1 MPEYKIHYEIS
12 TYYKEPV
19 RNAFIQI
26 LALPFPSQIQK
37 ILSLGIKT
45 NLIDSEF
52 RTRNMFGFQML
63 QYTSHQNID
72 HFFFSLN
79 TRVSVLNQN
88 PFSFIPWPGQEEW
101 EMLNSNDFY
110 IDNVTFLKSTP
121 LTQLHKDDIDNIFY
135 FQQGSDLFTW
145 LTELNKFI
153 YNYIK
158 YTPNVTTTQTT
169 AKQVIQLKMGVCQD
183 FTHLFIGIARLFGVP
198 CRYVSGYL
206 NQDTNSEGSSQT
218 HAWVEALLPFNGWI
232 GFDPTNNLLIDH
244 HYIKIAHG
252 TDYNDCSPITG
263 VLETAGDQTNTH
275 IVKVINQ

>member
-12 TYYKEPV
+12 SYYKEPV
-19 RNAFIQI
+19 KNAFIQI
-26 LALPFPSQIQK
+26 LALPFPSQIQQVLN
-37 ILSLGIKT
+37 INIKS

-52 RTRNMFGFQML
+52 RTKNMFGFQML

-72 HFFFSLN
+72 HFFFSLHAV
-79 TRVSVLNQN
+79 VSVLHQN

-101 EMLNSNDFY
+101 DMLKTNDFY
-110 IDNVTFLKSTP
+110 IDNVMFLRSTP
-121 LTQLHKDDIDNIFY
+121 LTQLCKADLENIFSI
-135 FQQGSDLFTW
+135 QRNNDVFTW

-153 YNYIK
+153 YAYIK
-158 YTPNVTTTQTT
+158 YTPDVTNTQTT
-169 AKQVIQLKMGVCQD
+169 AKEVIKLKMGVCQD
-183 FTHLFIGIARLFGVP
+183 FAHLFIGIARLFGIP

-206 NQDTNSEGSSQT
+206 NQENNIEGSGQT
-218 HAWVEALLPFNGWI
+218 HAWAEALLPFNGWI

-252 TDYNDCSPITG
+252 IDYNDCSPISG
-263 VLETAGDQTNTH
+263 VIETAGDQTNTH